1 MELRVLKYFLTVAR
15 EENISNAAEYLHLTQ
30 PTLSRQLKELEDE
43 LGHQLLIRGNRKI
56 TLTEEGLLLRK
67 RAEEIIE
74 LAEKTK
80 NEILNSNDSISGNI
94 IIGSAEI
101 DDIRPI
107 FKVIKT
113 MQLKYPNVKVSIN
126 SGDRS
131 DIMDRLDKGLY
142 DFAIIM
148 HNIDKV
154 KYNYLE
160 LPSNVEWG
168 IICRKDSPLSSNK
181 SLDLEQLKELPLIM
195 SRQMLEDIGE
205 DKFKDYNIV
214 AKYNLVFNASLMV
227 DEGIGY
233 ALTINK
239 LVNTSE
245 SSNLCFIPINQMMT
259 SNIYIIWK
267 KYQFFNKVEEE
278 FIKQLKISLQKKE
291 IDSI

>member
-56 TLTEEGLLLRK
+56 TLTEEGMLLRK

-74 LAEKTK
+74 LAEKAK
-80 NEILNSNDSISGNI
+80 NEIINSSNLISGNI

-107 FKVIKT
+107 FKIIKS
-113 MQLKYPNVKVSIN
+113 MQTKYKNVQVSIN

-131 DIMDRLDKGLY
+131 DIIDRLDKGLY

-148 HNIDKV
+148 HDVDKI

-168 IICRKDSPLSSNK
+168 IICRKDSPLASNK
-181 SLDLEQLKELPLIM
+181 SLDIDILKKIPLIVP
-195 SRQMLEDIGE
+195 RQIYEEVGE
-205 DKFKDYNIV
+205 EKFKEFNIV
-214 AKYNLVFNASLMV
+214 GKYNLVFNASIMV

-233 ALTINK
+233 ALAINK

-245 SSNLCFIPINQMMT
+245 SSNLCFISINQKMI

-267 KYQFFNKVEEE
+267 KYQVFNKAAEE
-278 FIKQLKISLQKKE
+278 FIKQLCASLQKK
-291 IDSI
+291 D

>member
-56 TLTEEGLLLRK
+56 TLTEEGMLLRK

-74 LAEKTK
+74 LAEKAK
-80 NEILNSNDSISGNI
+80 NEIINSSDLISGNI

-107 FKVIKT
+107 FKIIKS
-113 MQLKYPNVKVSIN
+113 MQTKYQSVQVSIN

-131 DIMDRLDKGLY
+131 DIIDRLDKGLY

-148 HNIDKV
+148 HDVDKI

-168 IICRKDSPLSSNK
+168 IICRKDSPLASNK
-181 SLDLEQLKELPLIM
+181 SLDIDILKKIPLIVP
-195 SRQMLEDIGE
+195 RQIYEEVGE
-205 DKFKDYNIV
+205 EKFKEFNIV
-214 AKYNLVFNASLMV
+214 GKYNLVFNASIMV

-233 ALTINK
+233 ALAINK

-245 SSNLCFIPINQMMT
+245 SSNLCFISINQKMI

-267 KYQFFNKVEEE
+267 KYQVFNKAAEE
-278 FIKQLKISLQKKE
+278 FIKQLCASLQKK
-291 IDSI
+291 D